1 MSNDRFYRWT
11 IDCPNNV
18 PHELIE
24 YILSIKNLTDVE
36 IDVDFITFD
45 IYGIKPMYIESLFY
59 LIEQIL
65 IGSNVVYSME
75 VITYMATGDTLF
87 SGSDEDAEFNC

>member
-1 MSNDRFYRWT
+1 MINNFYRWT

-24 YILSIKNLTDVE
+24 YILSTKNLTDVE

-45 IYGIKPMYIESLFY
+45 IYGIKPTYIESLFAR
-59 LIEQIL
+59 IKQIL
-65 IGSNVVYSME
+65 IDSNVVYSME
-75 VITYMATGDTLF
+75 VTTYMATGDTLF

>member
-1 MSNDRFYRWT
+1 MSNDIFYRWT

-45 IYGIKPMYIESLFY
+45 IYGTTPIYIQSLFL
-59 LIEQIL
+59 LIEELL
-65 IGSNVVYSME
+65 IALNVVYSME
-75 VITYMATGDTLF
+75 VTTYMATGDTLF